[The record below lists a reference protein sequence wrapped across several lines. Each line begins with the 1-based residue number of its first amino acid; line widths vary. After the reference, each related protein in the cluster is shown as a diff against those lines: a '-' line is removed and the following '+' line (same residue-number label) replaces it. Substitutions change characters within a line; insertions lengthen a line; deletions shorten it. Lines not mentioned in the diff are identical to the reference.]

1 MNSSELHRKLLFCGH
16 TELTDFLQNSPVNRY
31 IYKMLIGLDL
41 KVPALA
47 ILNEVYYQCIRVQCD
62 GNPGED
68 VSRRYI
74 DEGCE
79 WLGDDDAI
87 MLVLCLVMALVE
99 RKVRVSENEQCW
111 IQHIMPCLEGHR
123 HMSAYKDLVAY
134 MTDNDYHS
142 PYEFKPRPCPI
153 DEIPV
158 RIDLEYNLSLS
169 KWDKVK
175 ARLNMSVESS
185 AIDFNPWRKVTDNFS
200 PNTILWYIKL
210 YKTREDQL
218 RLLERITKACTPD
231 EYMAYE
237 HYFTEME
244 RYIRMGDTVN
254 RSISYQHLFR
264 DYIVA
269 NPDEEFEYDD
279 PSRRWNPYHWEYEKL
294 TKELAEVK
302 QQCEEQSKAHETE
315 KALME
320 AKYEAEIERLKEQH
334 DGQSQ
339 QKDTAAVAIQA
350 NVQVPSLGLITLE
363 EMIAYVKEKYIK
375 ADADTFTLM
384 LYRMAQAKKITDEN
398 FYSLVDSIDT
408 SIQQRDFIQQTIN
421 IDTASQVNIGPKEV
435 INAPKEE
442 Q

>member
-1 MNSSELHRKLLFCGH
+1 MTSSELHRKLLFCGH
-16 TELTDFLQNSPVNRY
+16 TELTDFLQNSPTNRY
-31 IYKMLIGLDL
+31 IYKMLIDLDL

-79 WLGDDDAI
+79 WLGDEDAI
-87 MLVLCLVMALVE
+87 MLVLCLVLALIE

-111 IQHIMPCLEGHR
+111 IQHIMPCLEGHH

-142 PYEFKPRPCPI
+142 PYQFKPKPCPI

-158 RIDLEYNLSLS
+158 RIDLEYNLSMS
-169 KWDKVK
+169 KLDKVK
-175 ARLNMSVESS
+175 ARLNMPVESS

-218 RLLERITKACTPD
+218 RLLQRITKACTPD

-269 NPDEEFEYDD
+269 NPDEKFEYDD
-279 PSRRWNPYHWEYEKL
+279 PSRRWNTNRWKFEEL
-294 TKELAEVK
+294 SKELAEVK
-302 QQCEEQSKAHETE
+302 QQCEKQSKAHEKE
-315 KALME
+315 RALME
-320 AKYEAEIERLKEQH
+320 AKYQSEIERLKEQLAV
-334 DGQSQ
+334 QSQ
-339 QKDTAAVAIQA
+339 QDATSAKAVQTTGQA
-350 NVQVPSLGLITLE
+350 HPVGLITLE
-363 EMIAYVKEKYIK
+363 EMVAYVKEKYNK

-384 LYRMAQAKKITDEN
+384 LYRLAQAKNITDES
-398 FYSLVDSIDT
+398 FFKLVDSIDLAVRERET
-408 SIQQRDFIQQTIN
+408 QRQIVN
-421 IDTASQVNIGPKEV
+421 IDTATQVNIGLKEV
-435 INAPKEE
+435 NNYTQEE
-442 Q
+442 

>member
-134 MTDNDYHS
+134 MTANDYHS

-175 ARLNMSVESS
+175 ARLNMPVESS
-185 AIDFNPWRKVTDNFS
+185 AVDFNPWRKVTDNFS

-269 NPDEEFEYDD
+269 NPDEEFKYND
-279 PSRRWNPYHWEYEKL
+279 PSRRWNTNRWKFEEL
-294 TKELAEVK
+294 TKELATVK
-302 QQCEEQSKAHETE
+302 QQCEEQSRALEME

-320 AKYEAEIERLKEQH
+320 AKYKAEIERLKEQL
-334 DGQSQ
+334 DEQSQ
-339 QKDTAAVAIQA
+339 QEVSAA
-350 NVQVPSLGLITLE
+350 NSVQTDEQGHASGLITLE
-363 EMIAYVKEKYIK
+363 EMVAYVKEKYIK

-398 FYSLVDSIDT
+398 FFKLVDSIDLAIRERET
-408 SIQQRDFIQQTIN
+408 QRQTIN
-421 IDTASQVNIGPKEV
+421 INTATQVNIGPKEV
-435 INAPKEE
+435 NNYTKDE
-442 Q
+442 

>member
-1 MNSSELHRKLLFCGH
+1 M
-16 TELTDFLQNSPVNRY
+16 
-31 IYKMLIGLDL
+31 
-41 KVPALA
+41 A

-111 IQHIMPCLEGHR
+111 IQHILPCLEGHR

-134 MTDNDYHS
+134 MTANDLHS

-175 ARLNMSVESS
+175 ARLNMPVESS

-237 HYFTEME
+237 RYFTEME

-294 TKELAEVK
+294 TKELATVK
-302 QQCEEQSKAHETE
+302 QQCEEQSRAHETE
-315 KALME
+315 KALLE
-320 AKYEAEIERLKEQH
+320 AKYKAEIERLKEQLEGQAQRGATSANATQTA
-334 DGQSQ
+334 GQSH
-339 QKDTAAVAIQA
+339 TAG
-350 NVQVPSLGLITLE
+350 SITLE
-363 EMIAYVKEKYIK
+363 EMVAYVKEKYIK

-384 LYRMAQAKKITDEN
+384 LYRMAQTKMISDEN
-398 FYSLVDSIDT
+398 FFKLVDSIDLAIRERET
-408 SIQQRDFIQQTIN
+408 QRQIVNIN
-421 IDTASQVNIGPKEV
+421 TATQVNIGPKEV
-435 INAPKEE
+435 NNYTKEE
-442 Q
+442 

>member
-1 MNSSELHRKLLFCGH
+1 MNASELHRKLLFCGH

-31 IYKMLIGLDL
+31 IHKMLIALDL
-41 KVPALA
+41 KLPALT
-47 ILNEVYYQCIRVQCD
+47 ILNEVYYQCIRVQSD

-87 MLVLCLVMALVE
+87 MLVFCLVLALIE

-111 IQHIMPCLEGHR
+111 LQHIMPCLEGHR
-123 HMSAYKDLVAY
+123 HMSAYNDLVDY
-134 MTDNDYHS
+134 MTGSNYHS
-142 PYEFKPRPCPI
+142 PYEFKPKPCPI

-175 ARLNMSVESS
+175 ARLNMPVESS

-200 PNTILWYIKL
+200 PNTILWYVRL

-218 RLLERITKACTPD
+218 RLLKRITSACTTK
-231 EYMAYE
+231 EYLDNE

-244 RYIRMGDTVN
+244 RHIRMGDTVT
-254 RSISYQHLFR
+254 RSISYRHLFR

-269 NPDEEFEYDD
+269 NPDKDFEYDD
-279 PSRRWNPYHWEYEKL
+279 PVRQWNPYRWEYEKL
-294 TKELAEVK
+294 SKELAEVK
-302 QQCEEQSKAHETE
+302 QQSEEHRKAYEME

-320 AKYEAEIERLKEQH
+320 AKYKAEIERLKEQPDLQLH
-334 DGQSQ
+334 QDSLAAATTQVTGQ
-339 QKDTAAVAIQA
+339 A
-350 NVQVPSLGLITLE
+350 PSLGLITLE
-363 EMIAYVKEKYIK
+363 EMIAYVKEKYLK

-398 FYSLVDSIDT
+398 FFKLVDSIDAAIRERET
-408 SIQQRDFIQQTIN
+408 HHQTIN
-421 IDTASQVNIGPKEV
+421 IPTAQQVNINPKEV
-435 INAPKEE
+435 INKTTE
-442 Q
+442 